1 MDRLHNTGCNNNAKN
16 GGGTLRLPDAGPSL
30 GVPVEA
36 GLEHIHQQGIHTL
49 HGEADPMVGVH
60 DGLQLHDGD
69 LDVAEGHAAVGEV
82 VEDAA
87 EAPHVHPGG
96 VLLAGEQDLRGTI
109 PARCHVVR

>member
-87 EAPHVHPGG
+87 EAPHVRLVADPD
-96 VLLAGEQDLRGTI
+96 AGPRLTRGI
-109 PARCHVVR
+109 